1 MYDIGGSNTIFMFG
15 GLMGTVVAFIL
26 SLTKQKI
33 DL

>member
-15 GLMGTVVAFIL
+15 GIMGTVIAFFL
-26 SLTKQKI
+26 ALTKQKT

>member
-15 GLMGTVVAFIL
+15 GLMGTVVAMLL
-26 SLTKQKI
+26 SLTKQKA

>member
-15 GLMGTVVAFIL
+15 GIMGTVVALIL
-26 SLTKQKI
+26 SFTKQKL